1 MRPDG
6 RLGVV
11 ALVDRLVHG
20 GAERLA
26 ADIATRLDP
35 ERFASTLC
43 VSRWS
48 HPSHAAAPEVPQR
61 LRETAEAAGV
71 RFVGLSRRATWDVPA
86 WAPLVRLLRSGQ
98 VQVVH
103 GHMFGSNVWAV
114 ALGRATGVPI
124 VIAHEHSWAF
134 TGDRFRT
141 LVDRNVIGRGSDAVI
156 ACSRADR
163 RRMIEV
169 EGIPEATVVLVPNG
183 IVGRA
188 PTPGRNLRGELGI
201 PAGAP
206 VVVSVG
212 ALRAEKRFDLLLQAA
227 RELADRQPDLRVVIA
242 GAGAE
247 RGALEALASRLGL
260 GQRARLLGA
269 RDDVPDVLAMA
280 DVAVTCSD
288 FEGSPLSV
296 LEYMEAG
303 LPVVATQVG
312 GLPDLIDDRVHG
324 LLVPRRE
331 PAALA
336 RAIGDLLG
344 DPQRRQA
351 MGAAGRRR
359 RREQFDFGV
368 MVARLEDLYERL
380 YAGRRAAGRLAR
392 RP

>member
-1 MRPDG
+1 M
-6 RLGVV
+6 GVV

-48 HPSHAAAPEVPQR
+48 HPSHVEAPEVPAR

-71 RFVGLSRRATWDVPA
+71 RFVGLSRRATWDLRA

-114 ALGRATGVPI
+114 ALGRATGVPV

-134 TGDRFRT
+134 TGDRFRK
-141 LVDRNVIGRGSDAVI
+141 LIDRNVIGRGSDAVI
-156 ACSRADR
+156 ACSRSDR
-163 RRMIEV
+163 QRMIEV
-169 EGIPEATVVLVPNG
+169 EGIAAGTVVLVPNG
-183 IVGRA
+183 IVGRP
-188 PTPGRNLRGELGI
+188 PTPGRDLRRELGI
-201 PAGAP
+201 PADAR

-212 ALRAEKRFDLLLQAA
+212 ALRSEKRFDLLLQAV
-227 RELADRQPDLRVVIA
+227 RELAGRQPDVRVVVA

-260 GQRARLLGA
+260 GQRAVLLGA

-280 DVAVTCSD
+280 DVAVNCSD

-312 GLPDLIDDRVHG
+312 GLPDLIEDHVHG
-324 LLVPRRE
+324 VLVPRRD

-336 RAIGDLLG
+336 RAIGDLLA
-344 DPQRRQA
+344 DPQRRHA
-351 MGAAGRRR
+351 MGAAGRER
-359 RREQFDFGV
+359 RREQFDFDV
-368 MVARLEDLYERL
+368 MVGRLEGLYERL

-392 RP
+392 SP

>member
-1 MRPDG
+1 M
-6 RLGVV
+6 GVV

-48 HPSHAAAPEVPQR
+48 HPSHAAAPDTPQR

-71 RFVGLSRRATWDVPA
+71 RFIGLARRATWDLPA

-114 ALGRATGVPI
+114 ALGRATGIPV

-134 TGDRFRT
+134 TGDRFRK

-156 ACSRADR
+156 ACSRSDR
-163 RRMIEV
+163 QRMIEV
-169 EGIPEATVVLVPNG
+169 EGIAADTVVMIPNG

-188 PTPGRNLRGELGI
+188 PTPGRDLRRELGI
-201 PAGAP
+201 PADAP

-212 ALRAEKRFDLLLQAA
+212 ALRFEKRFDLLLQAA
-227 RELADRQPDLRVVIA
+227 RELAARQPDVRVVVA
-242 GAGAE
+242 GAGTE
-247 RGALEALASRLGL
+247 RGALAALASRLGL
-260 GQRARLLGA
+260 GQCAVLLGA

-280 DVAVTCSD
+280 DVAVNCSD

-303 LPVVATQVG
+303 LPVVATHVG
-312 GLPDLIDDRVHG
+312 GLPDLIEDHVHG
-324 LLVPRRE
+324 LLVPRRD
-331 PAALA
+331 PGALA
-336 RAIGDLLG
+336 RAIGDLLA
-344 DPQRRQA
+344 DPQRSHA
-351 MGAAGRRR
+351 MGAAGQRR
-359 RREQFDFGV
+359 RREQFGFDV
-368 MVARLEDLYERL
+368 MVARLEGLYERL
-380 YAGRRAAGRLAR
+380 YAGWRAAGRLAR
-392 RP
+392 SP